1 MKVIK
6 GVAELLPIHVQQT
19 RRRVVSLILSIFL
32 VTLAPAANAITKHLS
47 MIGENGQPLANTTIT
62 ITFSDGTKQEEDTD
76 DKGILMFNFS
86 KSGVYTLSDPAGN
99 VIKTVSIAGS
109 GFNSKAVTF
118 TAVVAGSA
126 LLLAV
131 ASSGSSGDS
140 STDTPADP
148 GAGDPGS
155 DIPDEEE
162 PVGAGGGLAGTY
174 NVTTTIASNPGD
186 LPVLID
192 TLVLQLEIIGT
203 QLTIL
208 QISSNPNF
216 PSQLSGTI
224 AGESFSASSNGT
236 YGGFQTL
243 FQLAGSIT
251 AAQAL
256 NFLINIGS
264 DGSLPDGQGVTYNA
278 TGTK

>member
-1 MKVIK
+1 
-6 GVAELLPIHVQQT
+6 
-19 RRRVVSLILSIFL
+19 

-62 ITFSDGTKQEEDTD
+62 ITSPDGSTALKATD
-76 DKGILMFNFS
+76 DKGILEYNF
-86 KSGVYTLSDPAGN
+86 KRGGVYLLSDPSGN
-99 VIKTVSIAGS
+99 VVKTISIAGS
-109 GFNSKAVTF
+109 GFNSKAVTL
-118 TAVVAGSA
+118 TAVVVGGG
-126 LLLAV
+126 LLLAA
-131 ASSGSSGDS
+131 ASSGSGGDS
-140 STDTPADP
+140 STDEPADP

-155 DIPDEEE
+155 DIPVEEE
-162 PVGAGGGLAGTY
+162 PGGDEGGLAGTY
-174 NVTTTIASNPGD
+174 NVTTTIASNPGG
-186 LPVLID
+186 LPVLLD

-224 AGESFSASSNGT
+224 AGQSFSASSNGT

-243 FQLAGSIT
+243 FQLAGSVTI
-251 AAQAL
+251 AQSL
-256 NFLINIGS
+256 SFLINIGS
-264 DGSLPDGQGVTYNA
+264 DGSLPDGQSITYNA

>member
-109 GFNSKAVTF
+109 GFNSTAVTLS
-118 TAVVAGSA
+118 AVVIGSA
-126 LLLAV
+126 LLLA
-131 ASSGSSGDS
+131 AATGSGGDT
-140 STDTPADP
+140 STDAPADP